1 MILAAHQLHYLPW
14 LRYFHK
20 LAAAD
25 VFVVLDN
32 IQFNKNGWQN
42 RNKIKSPDGPQ
53 LLTVPVIHKMAQSLA
68 EVQIDTRQ
76 PWARK
81 HWGSIQRAYQKARF
95 FAEHAPFLEK
105 IFLTPWEKLNDLS
118 DAMFDYFVAALGA
131 KTRVIKSSGFPTRGE
146 ASERLLNLCKDLGAD
161 TYLTGAFAAHEYLD
175 LELFRREG
183 VRIVFQ
189 EFTPPVYPQLFEK
202 HGFISELSFLDLL
215 LNTGP
220 QSLEILMSSRAPA
233 PASGLPV

>member
-20 LAAAD
+20 IAASN

-42 RNKIKSPDGPQ
+42 RNKIKSPEGEQ
-53 LLTVPVIHKMAQSLA
+53 LLSVPVLHKMAQSL
-68 EVQIDTRQ
+68 EDVQIDARQ

-95 FAEHAPFLEK
+95 FTDHAPFLEK
-105 IFLTPWEKLNDLS
+105 TFRTPWEKLNDLNH
-118 DAMFDYFVAALGA
+118 AMADYFLAALGV
-131 KTRVIKSSGFPTRGE
+131 KTRVIKSSVFPLHGE

-161 TYLTGAFAAHEYLD
+161 TYLTGAYGAQEYLD
-175 LELFRREG
+175 LELFEREG

-202 HGFISELSFLDLL
+202 HGFIPELSILDLL
-215 LNTGP
+215 MNVGP
-220 QSLEILMSSRAPA
+220 QSLEVLMGSPASA
-233 PASGLPV
+233 PASGSTP